1 MKKTVSLA
9 VALAAA
15 LWLSPAGAQEDN
27 WIVDG
32 RTGCAIWNPNPSP
45 EETVSWLG
53 DCVDGKTSGKGLLTY
68 TVKGEF
74 HSRYEGDERGGKHHG
89 FGIIT
94 FADGRRVETKWWNGR
109 PVGEG
114 VMILPGGRRIKL
126 ENGKPVEEQEKS

>member
-1 MKKTVSLA
+1 MKKAASFA

-15 LWLSPAGAQEDN
+15 LWLSPARAAEDN
-27 WIVDG
+27 WILDG
-32 RTGCAIWNPNPSP
+32 RTGCAIWNPNPVP

-74 HSRYEGDERGGKHHG
+74 HSRYEGGERGGKHHG

-94 FADGRRVETKWWNGR
+94 YADGRRVETKWWNGK
-109 PVGEG
+109 PIGEG
-114 VMILPGGRRIKL
+114 VMIFPGGRRIKL
-126 ENGKPVEEQEKS
+126 KDGKPLKVLEIS